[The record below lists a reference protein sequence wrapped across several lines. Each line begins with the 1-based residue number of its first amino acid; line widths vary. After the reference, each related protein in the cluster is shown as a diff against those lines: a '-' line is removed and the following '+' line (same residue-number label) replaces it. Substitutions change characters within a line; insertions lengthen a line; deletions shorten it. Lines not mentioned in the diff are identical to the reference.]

1 MTKYLIIILTAAV
14 ISYLLTF
21 LVKCL
26 SNRFGIIDRPD
37 PAKIHAQPTPR
48 LGGLAVYLGFA
59 LSVMGYIFFDYDA
72 APLPVAARSILLGG
86 LVTLLVGALD
96 DVNRIHSDGLSAV
109 AKLVT
114 LVVLTLVLAAGGIR
128 VNFPFPYW
136 LNLAITLVWLVG
148 CVSAFNALDNMD
160 GLSAG
165 ITAIASMAYLAVSI
179 QTGQAVWGI
188 LAAGLMGATLG
199 FLPHNFH
206 IITQKPASI
215 FMGDSGSFFL
225 GFTLAALSI
234 MGGWS
239 TNPIKASIIP
249 VLILGIPL
257 FDLAYVI
264 IRRRQKGV
272 TKSIKETIVYSGQD
286 HFSHRIHQM
295 GFSRRD
301 TVLIIYLIAFALALG
316 AFGLRSTTR
325 LEAILILGQFCLLFG
340 VVIILT
346 SKRLM
351 NPVRSNPVGAVP
363 LKADWTSN
371 GVNRADADHIIKQ

>member
-1 MTKYLIIILTAAV
+1 MLDLVMYKYLTIIFISALV
-14 ISYLLTF
+14 SYLLTF
-21 LVKCL
+21 AIKYIC
-26 SNRFGIIDRPD
+26 RYFGIIDRPD
-37 PAKIHAQPTPR
+37 PAKIHVQPTPR
-48 LGGLAVYLGFA
+48 LGGLAIYLGFA
-59 LSVMGYIFFDYDA
+59 LSIIGYIFFDYDA
-72 APLPVAARSILLGG
+72 SPLPVAARSILLGG

-96 DVNRIHSDGLSAV
+96 DVNRIHSDGISAV
-109 AKLVT
+109 AKLLT

-128 VNFPFPYW
+128 VNFPVPYW
-136 LNLAITLVWLVG
+136 TNLAITLVWLVG

-165 ITAIASMAYLAVSI
+165 TTFIASLAYLAVSL
-179 QTGQAVWGI
+179 QTGQTVWGV

-225 GFTLAALSI
+225 GFILAALSI

-295 GFSRRD
+295 GFNRRN

-316 AFGLRSTTR
+316 AFGLRSTTK

-351 NPVRSNPVGAVP
+351 R
-363 LKADWTSN
+363 
-371 GVNRADADHIIKQ
+371 RADAPPAAQPPPSAVSQTNNISQP